1 MKNYDK
7 FLEAKV
13 YIKKKKYKEA
23 IYMLRKLHIEEP
35 YDNIIKFELARM
47 LTRFEDTLNEG
58 YNYLLELLSTPSW
71 TYAMLELGRLEASR
85 GNYEEAKSYFT
96 KLVYSES
103 QNKTYAMFELG
114 RLEASRGNYEEAK
127 SYFTKLLETSSKT
140 YAMFELGRLEASVGN
155 YEEAKAYFTK
165 LIYSESQNKTYAM
178 FELGRLEA
186 SRGNYEE
193 AKSYFTKLLETSSKT
208 YAMLELGRLEAI
220 AGNYE
225 EAKTCFTEL
234 IYSESQN
241 KTYAMFELGKLEAS
255 VGNYEEAKT
264 CFTELIQTPDWIY
277 AIQELLFLAI
287 KEENYEEA
295 SQLLNTI
302 YNANLMEDNQ
312 LSNITFYLKYKL
324 NLLTENDKEQNK
336 NYFCLQLLDYNREA
350 AINHIKAHLDENGFK
365 RLHSVFFESTDIE
378 NIFPSIEK
386 SISEAIPEQSNF
398 TDKYKV
404 DCDYVIGV
412 NNGVETSCVEVITF
426 PNTKDII
433 TMYPIIDTRKKSSRN
448 DVKRLVYDRK
458 N

>member
-1 MKNYDK
+1 
-7 FLEAKV
+7 
-13 YIKKKKYKEA
+13 
-23 IYMLRKLHIEEP
+23 MLRKLHIEEP

-96 KLVYSES
+96 KL
-103 QNKTYAMFELG
+103 
-114 RLEASRGNYEEAK
+114 
-127 SYFTKLLETSSKT
+127 
-140 YAMFELGRLEASVGN
+140 
-155 YEEAKAYFTK
+155 
-165 LIYSESQNKTYAM
+165 IYSESQNKTYAM

-193 AKSYFTKLLETSSKT
+193 AKTCFTELIYSESQNKTYAMLELGKLEASVGNYEEAKT
-208 YAMLELGRLEAI
+208 CFTELLGTNNKAYAMLELGRLEAI

-234 IYSESQN
+234 IYSENQN
-241 KTYAMFELGKLEAS
+241 KTYAMLELGKLEAS
-255 VGNYEEAKT
+255 VGNCEKAKEY
-264 CFTELIQTPDWIY
+264 FVELIQTPDWIY